1 MSDFLWYNLLSFLI
15 IVFIF
20 FILVFLPTYR
30 EKRKKNQ
37 MLSSLKRGDKVILQS
52 GMLAKI
58 SEIKGDI
65 IIVELAPKIRVEVL
79 KSAVIAKR

>member
-1 MSDFLWYNLLSFLI
+1 
-15 IVFIF
+15 
-20 FILVFLPTYR
+20 VFLPTYR
-30 EKRKKNQ
+30 EKKKKNQ

-58 SEIKGDI
+58 LEIKGDI
-65 IIVELAPKIRVEVL
+65 IIVELAPKVRVEVL